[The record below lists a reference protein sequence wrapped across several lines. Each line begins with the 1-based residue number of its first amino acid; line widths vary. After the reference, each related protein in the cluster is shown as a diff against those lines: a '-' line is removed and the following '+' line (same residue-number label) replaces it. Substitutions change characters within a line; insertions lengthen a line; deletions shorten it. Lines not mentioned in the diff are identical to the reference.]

1 MSEKSV
7 RTSGWNA
14 RQYVQSLTPFHN
26 SGSNHRHPKGST
38 LWGEYVG
45 GLYVVYSY
53 GKHWPLLANW
63 KGVWFKNTEKS
74 SRTTNRHRGYV
85 NPGPAVPMDCA
96 GMKFLIDYGPYP
108 ERKAQLIE
116 KYRDINV
123 EHLDWW
129 DCVYSD
135 FDEEMRAKGIYVY
148 EKQFRGFWSQGDGAS
163 FTGYVSDNALFLK
176 AHELTETCPWVTKLL
191 EMGGDFTLKIERTSR
206 HYVHENTVGVDLTFT
221 DMFADVLPRDD
232 LRSAIADCWDKLL
245 DAEYETLAGTAQTII
260 RDHCRDL
267 YRRLEKEYNYLT
279 SDEAVWEAIERNE
292 LFYLDEYEKENV

>member
-1 MSEKSV
+1 
-7 RTSGWNA
+7 
-14 RQYVQSLTPFHN
+14 
-26 SGSNHRHPKGST
+26 
-38 LWGEYVG
+38 
-45 GLYVVYSY
+45 
-53 GKHWPLLANW
+53 
-63 KGVWFKNTEKS
+63 
-74 SRTTNRHRGYV
+74 
-85 NPGPAVPMDCA
+85 
-96 GMKFLIDYGPYP
+96 
-108 ERKAQLIE
+108 
-116 KYRDINV
+116 
-123 EHLDWW
+123 
-129 DCVYSD
+129 
-135 FDEEMRAKGIYVY
+135 MRAKGIYVY